1 MPSTREPIQLL
12 EPSDLLEPLD
22 LRDDH
27 VNSVYA
33 LAYPEYGVTP
43 RSASAPTSA
52 FAMGPCRAW
61 ISWPRRHHLKSVRQ
75 HLPDVQGP
83 DRLPKVRPGLSLALT
98 TLMLAEPMN
107 APIRLTGEQL
117 GAIMAQA
124 KQLPRGARDA
134 PALTGL
140 GGLRG

>member
-1 MPSTREPIQLL
+1 MCK
-12 EPSDLLEPLD
+12 
-22 LRDDH
+22 
-27 VNSVYA
+27 
-33 LAYPEYGVTP
+33 
-43 RSASAPTSA
+43 APTASQ
-52 FAMGPCRAW
+52 
-61 ISWPRRHHLKSVRQ
+61 KSGR
-75 HLPDVQGP
+75 GF
-83 DRLPKVRPGLSLALT
+83 SLALT